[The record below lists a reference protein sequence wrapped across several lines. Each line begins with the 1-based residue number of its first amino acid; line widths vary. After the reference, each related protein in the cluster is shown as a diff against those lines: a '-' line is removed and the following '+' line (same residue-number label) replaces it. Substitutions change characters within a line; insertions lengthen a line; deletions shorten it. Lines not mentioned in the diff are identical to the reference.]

1 MTTFI
6 PLKMVLSRTKLEKLS
21 AFGKPPARPGF
32 AADKEPN
39 GWPQADTLEG
49 EHLDELGTIPPR

>member
-6 PLKMVLSRTKLEKLS
+6 PLKMVLSRTNLEKLS
-21 AFGKPPARPGF
+21 AFGKPPASPGF

-39 GWPQADTLEG
+39 G
-49 EHLDELGTIPPR
+49 